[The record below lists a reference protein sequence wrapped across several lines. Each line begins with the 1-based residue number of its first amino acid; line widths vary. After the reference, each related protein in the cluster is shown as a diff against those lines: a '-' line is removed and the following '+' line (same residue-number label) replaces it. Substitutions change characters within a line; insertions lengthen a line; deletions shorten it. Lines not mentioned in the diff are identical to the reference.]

1 MGTFPE
7 DTKTDSNTIATFLS
21 FGWVHLTGLSEK
33 LCLIFGKINFR
44 VQTKSKATT
53 QQCTLVK
60 KNILPTGCISKH
72 KLQTANYRKDIV
84 MYFYFIQLPNV
95 MQEKYQVIPD
105 SDLSPEFLSQFK
117 TEADVS
123 KTITHRLQNSNSN
136 LNSQLNLQIFKP
148 QAFRYNFPGHIHF
161 GINFRT

>member
-1 MGTFPE
+1 MG
-7 DTKTDSNTIATFLS
+7 K
-21 FGWVHLTGLSEK
+21 
-33 LCLIFGKINFR
+33 
-44 VQTKSKATT
+44 
-53 QQCTLVK
+53 
-60 KNILPTGCISKH
+60 
-72 KLQTANYRKDIV
+72 YRKDIV

-117 TEADVS
+117 KEADVS

-136 LNSQLNLQIFKP
+136 LKSQLKLQTFKP
-148 QAFRYNFPGHIHF
+148 QAFRYNFPGHIQF